1 MFCAQRQDVRD
12 RRSHHA
18 VNGEMKNRP
27 DISLS
32 DLRVCWSGGQDLN
45 LRPLDPQS
53 SALPNCA
60 TTRIANRYINSIF
73 WRMQGLVLAT
83 HDLDTL
89 HEFLSED
96 LSLKLGY
103 VPLVCCKQPFAE
115 KQANYRF
122 WNRAEKKSCV
132 FVIKNG

>member
-1 MFCAQRQDVRD
+1 MTDVLCATSGSPGSAVTS
-12 RRSHHA
+12 RRKRRNEKQASEYSA
-18 VNGEMKNRP
+18 
-27 DISLS
+27 

-122 WNRAEKKSCV
+122 WNRTEKKSCV
-132 FVIKNG
+132 FS